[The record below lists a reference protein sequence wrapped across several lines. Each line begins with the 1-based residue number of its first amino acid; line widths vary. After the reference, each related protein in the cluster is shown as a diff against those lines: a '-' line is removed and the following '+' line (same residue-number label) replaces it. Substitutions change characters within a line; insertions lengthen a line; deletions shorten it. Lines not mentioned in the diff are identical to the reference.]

1 MVAASNRAAL
11 GSQAATAFVRR
22 QARRELAPTEQ
33 LLAEGGDLRIELDLE
48 RGLNK
53 YGCPPMPDPALAAFG
68 SSTASTI
75 SEGAFEA
82 AGRLRRRLEHA
93 GTTEPPE
100 ITYARE
106 LNRQRE
112 ELARLSGVADL
123 RGLEI
128 IFAPSGTDL
137 HLLAGQLARGTSAQP
152 LLALMVEAAE
162 TGSGVPA
169 ALAGRHFS
177 ARTALGDTVSD
188 GAVLGEEPA
197 IELIAIAARTAD
209 GMPRPPV
216 AIDLEIEERVA
227 QAEDEGR
234 GVLLT
239 VVDVSKT
246 GLIAPTAAFAVAL
259 RERYPETVEVLVDA
273 CQYRLAP
280 ASLRGYLEQGFMVA
294 LTGSKFLTGPT
305 FCGALLVPGPTAARL
320 RKEKLPR
327 AVAAYSARADWPRGW
342 AAAGTLR
349 EVANYGL
356 LLRWEAALEELR
368 AFRAVPERSV
378 ARFLAAF
385 AEAVRARLRAD
396 PVFEA
401 LPVPELDRR
410 PVVEPASW
418 DHLPTIFPFLL
429 RRLDGRHTA
438 TPFGREEMARIYK
451 LLASDIA
458 DPLGLRAGDPH
469 WNLAVQRCEV
479 GQPVLCG
486 SRNGILTSAL
496 RLCASARLIVEG
508 VAAGRLDRNPVIR
521 RALVVLDK
529 AALIAREWP
538 RLGGDPPA
546 SPDRTETP

>member
-1 MVAASNRAAL
+1 MAAASNRAAL
-11 GSQAATAFVRR
+11 GAQPASAFVRR

-48 RGLNK
+48 RGLNR

-75 SEGAFEA
+75 SEAAYEA
-82 AGRLRRRLEHA
+82 ADRLRRRLAHA

-112 ELARLSGVADL
+112 ELVRLSGVADL

-177 ARTALGDTVSD
+177 ARTALGETVAD
-188 GAVLGEEPA
+188 GATLGDEPA

-209 GMPRPPV
+209 GMPRPAV

-227 QAEDEGR
+227 RAEDEGR

-259 RERYPETVEVLVDA
+259 RERFQETVEVLVDA

-305 FCGALLVPGPTAARL
+305 FSGALLVPGATAARL

-327 AVAAYSARADWPRGW
+327 AAAAYSARADWPRGW
-342 AAAGTLR
+342 AAAGALR

-385 AEAVRARLRAD
+385 AAAVRARFRAD

-410 PVVEPASW
+410 PLVEPASW

-429 RRLDGRHTA
+429 RRLDTA
-438 TPFGREEMARIYK
+438 TPFSREEMARIYK

-458 DPLGLRAGDPH
+458 DPLGLRPGDPH

-486 SRNGILTSAL
+486 SRNGIPTSAL

-521 RALVVLDK
+521 RALAVLDK

-538 RLGGDPPA
+538 RLSGETAAP
-546 SPDRTETP
+546 SDRTDTP